1 MKPGGFWPHLA
12 LLGVSLPAVLG
23 WMDLGDN
30 RSPNVVLRE
39 SQAEVWSGNY
49 LHDVSYRLLF
59 NIIVSDFSPTCRSVV
74 PLCKFK
80 LHSNFGKG
88 REEATGIVVVGGLWS
103 RNLSPVRARPCAMLS
118 HCAFICHTDPSRTDA
133 SVYLIKSHDF

>member
-23 WMDLGDN
+23 WMDLGAS

-39 SQAEVWSGNY
+39 SQAEVRSA
-49 LHDVSYRLLF
+49 YRLLF
-59 NIIVSDFSPTCRSVV
+59 NVIVSDFSPICRSVV

-80 LHSNFGKG
+80 LHSNFGEG
-88 REEATGIVVVGGLWS
+88 REEATGICGHGWAVVPESLIS
-103 RNLSPVRARPCAMLS
+103 ESTSL
-118 HCAFICHTDPSRTDA
+118 HYAFSLCIYPATTDPSRTDA
-133 SVYLIKSHDF
+133 SVYLIKLHDF

>member
-23 WMDLGDN
+23 WMDLGAS

-49 LHDVSYRLLF
+49 RHDVSYRLLF

-80 LHSNFGKG
+80 LHSYFGKG
-88 REEATGIVVVGGLWS
+88 REEATGILIAGGPWS
-103 RNLSPVRARPCAMLS
+103 RNLSPVRTCPYVMLS
-118 HCAFICHTDPSRTDA
+118 HCAFILPHRP
-133 SVYLIKSHDF
+133 F

>member
-23 WMDLGDN
+23 WMDLGAS

-39 SQAEVWSGNY
+39 SQAEVRSA
-49 LHDVSYRLLF
+49 YRLLF
-59 NIIVSDFSPTCRSVV
+59 NVTVSDFSPICRSVV

-80 LHSNFGKG
+80 LHSNFGEG
-88 REEATGIVVVGGLWS
+88 
-103 RNLSPVRARPCAMLS
+103 
-118 HCAFICHTDPSRTDA
+118 
-133 SVYLIKSHDF
+133 